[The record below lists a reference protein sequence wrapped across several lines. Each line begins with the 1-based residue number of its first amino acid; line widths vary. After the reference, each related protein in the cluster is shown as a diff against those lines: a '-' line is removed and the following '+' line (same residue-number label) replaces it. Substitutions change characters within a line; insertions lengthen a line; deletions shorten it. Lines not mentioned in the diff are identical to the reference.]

1 MRQIKRKST
10 RVYAK
15 GAVRRDRLLDAA
27 ALLLGSHE
35 MGELSLKD
43 ISERAGIPVGS
54 AYHFFSN
61 AQDVYAA
68 LAQRFMES
76 LFTLVSEPY
85 KGKAIQS
92 WQHLFDAAID
102 RGAALYA
109 ENPAYRQLIIG
120 GNAPPEIKLAD
131 RVNDERVGQLM
142 IDVIGR
148 HFTLKEFPGDK
159 DVFFFATEI
168 VDLMFS
174 LSVIRHGVIT
184 PEMLKEAKK
193 AGKAYLRQY
202 LPEEVPART

>member
-1 MRQIKRKST
+1 MPRIKRKST

-15 GAVRRDRLLDAA
+15 GAVRRDQLLDAA
-27 ALLLGSHE
+27 ALLLDSHE
-35 MGELSLKD
+35 LGELSLQD
-43 ISERAGIPVGS
+43 ISEEAGIPVGS
-54 AYHFFSN
+54 AYHFFTN

-76 LFTLVSEPY
+76 LFTLISAPY
-85 KGKAIQS
+85 KGKATRS

-109 ENPAYRQLIIG
+109 ENPAYRQLIISG
-120 GNAPPEIKLAD
+120 KAPPEIKLAD

-148 HFTLKEFPGDK
+148 HFILHEFPGDK

-184 PEMLKEAKK
+184 PEMLEEAKK
-193 AGKAYLRQY
+193 AGKAYLLQY
-202 LPEEVPART
+202 LPEDVPART